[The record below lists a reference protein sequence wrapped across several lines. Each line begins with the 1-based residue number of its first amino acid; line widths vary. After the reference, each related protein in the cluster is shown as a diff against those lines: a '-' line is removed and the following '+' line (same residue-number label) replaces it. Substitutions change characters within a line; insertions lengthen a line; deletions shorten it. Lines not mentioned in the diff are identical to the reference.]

1 MSQHFPKPHGWFRGN
16 VKVELHI
23 FNYVTKSV
31 IKKETGVDAS
41 TFAKKVDLIYLKP
54 DVEKSDIDQLK
65 TVSNCFSNLKTDG
78 R

>member
-23 FNYVTKSV
+23 FNYV
-31 IKKETGVDAS
+31 KKETGVDAS

-65 TVSNCFSNLKTDG
+65 TVSNRFSNLKTDG